1 MSVKCP
7 ECHHDNPDDTIYCGK
22 CASLLKSS
30 EDIAATETIVAP
42 KEDLTRGKILAN
54 RYEIIE
60 ELGKGGMGKVYRVE
74 DKKLNQDIALKLIK
88 PEIASDKKTIERFR
102 NELKT
107 ARMIAHRNVCK
118 MYDLGEDKGT
128 RYITMEYI
136 PGEDLKSMIRMMG
149 HLSTGKAV
157 SIAKQVCEGLAEAHN
172 LGVVHR
178 DLKPS
183 NIMIDKFGNAKIMD
197 FGIARSVE
205 SKAITDA
212 GVMIGTPEYMS
223 PEQVEMKETDQC
235 SDIYSLGVI
244 LYEMVT
250 GRVPFEGETPLSV
263 IHKHKYETPSEPKK
277 LNAQIPDNLNRVIL
291 KCLEKDK
298 HKRYQSAGE
307 VGTELSDIEK
317 KVGPTDR
324 IVPPKK
330 PITSKEITVTIGL
343 KKSLVPA
350 LVVVAVIIVVVM
362 IWRFFLKKKPVSFPE
377 KTPSIAVLPFDDLS
391 QQKDQGYLCDG
402 FSESLINA
410 LTNVKDLRVPART
423 SSFSFR
429 ETKRDIY
436 TIGEKLNVETVLE
449 GSVQKSGNRLRIT
462 TQLINVADGTLL
474 WSEQYDRKMDD
485 IFAIQDEIS
494 LAIVDQLRVNLL
506 GGERARLVKR
516 HTEDLGAYDLY
527 LKGRYFQNRED
538 PDRVINAK
546 ECFEQ
551 AIARDPNFASAY
563 AGLAS
568 TYWMID
574 FQSDLEIGEAARKAR
589 DAAEKALELDDTSS
603 EAHSAMGVIYEIFDW
618 DWEKAEQEFRRAIE
632 LNRNSMEAHHEYSLL
647 LSRMGRFEDA
657 QVEMRLA
664 QELDPLS
671 YVVRG
676 GVVEVYLW
684 SRQYERIINEFPIE
698 ETCDHSAYIGL
709 AYVQQGMHEEALEF
723 LEPCLVH
730 VGSMPTFLGTLAYV
744 YGVSGKIED
753 ARRLIQELKGKLNQA
768 NVSYALAWC
777 YSGLGEVEQAF
788 IWLDRAYEERSPM
801 FINFKVDPRFENLRS
816 DPRFKKLLNKIGLGA

>member
-1 MSVKCP
+1 
-7 ECHHDNPDDTIYCGK
+7 
-22 CASLLKSS
+22 
-30 EDIAATETIVAP
+30 
-42 KEDLTRGKILAN
+42 
-54 RYEIIE
+54 
-60 ELGKGGMGKVYRVE
+60 
-74 DKKLNQDIALKLIK
+74 
-88 PEIASDKKTIERFR
+88 
-102 NELKT
+102 
-107 ARMIAHRNVCK
+107 
-118 MYDLGEDKGT
+118 
-128 RYITMEYI
+128 
-136 PGEDLKSMIRMMG
+136 
-149 HLSTGKAV
+149 
-157 SIAKQVCEGLAEAHN
+157 
-172 LGVVHR
+172 
-178 DLKPS
+178 
-183 NIMIDKFGNAKIMD
+183 
-197 FGIARSVE
+197 
-205 SKAITDA
+205 
-212 GVMIGTPEYMS
+212 MS
-223 PEQVEMKETDQC
+223 PEQVERKEADQR

-244 LYEMVT
+244 LYEMVA

-263 IHKHKYETPSEPKK
+263 VHKHKYETPQEPKK
-277 LNAQIPDNLNRVIL
+277 VNPQIPDDLNRLIM

-298 HKRYQSAGE
+298 EKRFLNANE
-307 VGTELSDIEK
+307 VRTELADIETK
-317 KVGPTDR
+317 IDTTDR
-324 IVPPKK
+324 IVPKRK

-343 KKSLVPA
+343 KKSLIPIF
-350 LVVVAVIIVVVM
+350 VVAVVIIIAV
-362 IWRFFLKKKPVSFPE
+362 IAWQFFLKKEPVSVQE
-377 KTPSIAVLPFDDLS
+377 STPSIAVLPFDDLS
-391 QQKDQGYLCDG
+391 PQKDQGYLCDG

-410 LTNVKDLRVPART
+410 LTNVKNLRIPART

-429 ETKRDIY
+429 ETKRDIH

-449 GSVQKSGNRLRIT
+449 GSVQKAGNRLRIT
-462 TQLINVADGTLL
+462 TQLINVADGSLL
-474 WSEQYDRKMDD
+474 WSGKYDRNMDD

-506 GGERARLVKR
+506 GEERAKLVKR

-538 PDRVINAK
+538 PDRMINAK

-574 FQSDLEIGEAARKAR
+574 FQSDLEVGEAAHKAR
-589 DAAEKALELDDTSS
+589 DAAEKALALDDASS

-618 DWEKAEQEFRRAIE
+618 EWEKAEQEFKRAIE

-647 LSRMGRFEDA
+647 LSRMGRFEEA
-657 QVEMRLA
+657 EVEMRLA

-709 AYVQQGMHEEALEF
+709 AYVQKDMHAQALEF
-723 LEPCLVH
+723 LEPCLAH
-730 VGSMPTFLGTLAYV
+730 VGGVPTFLGTLAYV
-744 YGVSGKIED
+744 YGVTGKSEE
-753 ARRLIQELKGKLNQA
+753 AKRLIQELKGKLNQA

-788 IWLDRAYEERSPM
+788 VWLERAYEERSPM
-801 FINFKVDPRFENLRS
+801 FINFKVDPRFEGLHS
-816 DPRFKKLLNKIGLGA
+816 DPRFKKLLYKIGLGD